1 MAHTAQTLLT
11 RAPDARKTQNQE
23 KRVMIK
29 FNQTF
34 VALFGMLALLGV
46 VTLVSPSSLRGQDN
60 SGNVPPAKDVNV
72 VNTPNVIVTNTPDNP
87 ALVAEAGTHTGRAP
101 SEHVT
106 LYRLGGGTLQRV
118 SAQGVPSGEQFVVPA
133 GKVLVVTDL
142 SWTAAGAATNAGSAA
157 TFRILN
163 GGQIVHLS
171 TAIIGGNGVAGA
183 SESMTSG
190 IVFAPGSSVTWA
202 TTTISGL
209 DVSVHGY
216 LAPAL

>member
-1 MAHTAQTLLT
+1 
-11 RAPDARKTQNQE
+11 
-23 KRVMIK
+23 MIK
-29 FNQTF
+29 LKQTF
-34 VALFGMLALLGV
+34 VALLGMLALIGV
-46 VTLVSPSSLRGQDN
+46 VTLVSPSSLRGQGA

-72 VNTPNVIVTNTPDNP
+72 VNTPNVIVANPTDNP
-87 ALVAEAGTHTGRAP
+87 ALVAEAGTHTGRAA
-101 SEHVT
+101 SEHLT
-106 LYRLGGGTLQRV
+106 LYRLDGGTLQRV
-118 SAQGVPSGEQFVVPA
+118 SPEGVPSGEQFVVPA

-163 GGQIVHLS
+163 TGQIVHLS

-209 DVSVHGY
+209 DVTVHGY

>member
-1 MAHTAQTLLT
+1 
-11 RAPDARKTQNQE
+11 
-23 KRVMIK
+23 MIK
-29 FNQTF
+29 FKQTL
-34 VALFGMLALLGV
+34 VALLSMLALIGV
-46 VTLVSPSSLRGQDN
+46 VTLVSPSSLRGQGN
-60 SGNVPPAKDVNV
+60 SGDVPPAKDVNV
-72 VNTPNVIVTNTPDNP
+72 VNTPNVIVANSADNP
-87 ALVAEAGTHTGRAP
+87 ALVAEAGTHTGRAA

-118 SAQGVPSGEQFVVPA
+118 SPVGVPSGEQFVVPA

-163 GGQIVHLS
+163 TGQIVHVS

-209 DVSVHGY
+209 DVTVHGY
-216 LAPAL
+216 LASAL